1 MGTHYSTCFNVQAM
15 MRWAKDVA
23 DEIKNYSQEHD
34 LYPILVYSG
43 MSGISHA
50 TYLATYLKTNFTHV
64 YIRKNEEKSHGKQV
78 EHNIDEYF
86 FYSNSQYD
94 KFNKDNCFIV
104 FVDDFVSKFN
114 TFNHCIKYLSKEDWI
129 EDVDNIKI
137 MFALY
142 SMTHLREV
150 VGLTE
155 FRIDDNLTV
164 KHVKEAV
171 NKRNKSMVENDK

>member
-23 DEIKNYSQEHD
+23 DEIKNYSKEYD

-64 YIRKNEEKSHGKQV
+64 YIRKNEEKSHGEQV

-86 FYSNSQYD
+86 FCLNKNYD

-104 FVDDFVSKFN
+104 FVDDFISKFK
-114 TFNHCIKYLSKEDWI
+114 TFDYCMKRLSEQDWI

-142 SMTHLREV
+142 SMEHLRKV
-150 VGLTE
+150 AVITE
-155 FRIDDNLTV
+155 LKIDDNLTV
-164 KHVKEAV
+164 KQLMEAV
-171 NKRNKSMVENDK
+171 NKYNKSMAENDK